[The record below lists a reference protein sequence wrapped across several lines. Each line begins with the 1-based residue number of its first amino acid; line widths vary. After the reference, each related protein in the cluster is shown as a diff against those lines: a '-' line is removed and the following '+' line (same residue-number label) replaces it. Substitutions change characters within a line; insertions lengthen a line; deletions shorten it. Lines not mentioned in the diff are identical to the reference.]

1 MFGKMEII
9 YYRYLNFSQVL
20 CFLSYSLKNHIS
32 LGDCPKG
39 GRLGPSFTFLS
50 SFLDGKK
57 KKNCYEEERMD
68 GLMCVFLNKL

>member
-1 MFGKMEII
+1 MEII

-57 KKNCYEEERMD
+57 KKKKIAMKKKEWM
-68 GLMCVFLNKL
+68 G